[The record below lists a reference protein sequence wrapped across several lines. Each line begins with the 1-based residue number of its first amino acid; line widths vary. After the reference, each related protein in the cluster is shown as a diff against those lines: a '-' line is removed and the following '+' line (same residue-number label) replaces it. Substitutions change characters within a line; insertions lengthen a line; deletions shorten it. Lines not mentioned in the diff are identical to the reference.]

1 MNSEN
6 SILKIYTSSTDKIG
20 QDLLY
25 EQLVVL
31 AKRKGIAGTTVLRG
45 IMGYGSSN
53 KISSS
58 RFWELTEKLPVIIE
72 LIDKTELLE
81 SFYEFIQDDLQKVP
95 KGLLVTLQPIEIK
108 LLKKGTQQKQIN
120 LNDIL

>member
-6 SILKIYTSSTDKIG
+6 SILRIYTSSTDKIG

-108 LLKKGTQQKQIN
+108 LLKKGTQQNK
-120 LNDIL
+120 

>member
-1 MNSEN
+1 MCSSIY
-6 SILKIYTSSTDKIG
+6 SILRIYASSTDKIG

-25 EQLVVL
+25 EQLVIL
-31 AKRKGIAGTTVLRG
+31 AKHKGIAGTTVLRG
-45 IMGYGSSN
+45 ITGYGSSN

-72 LIDKTELLE
+72 MIDKTELLE
-81 SFYEFIQDDLQKVP
+81 SFYEFIYNDLIKVN

-108 LLKKGTQQKQIN
+108 LQKRGIQ
-120 LNDIL
+120 